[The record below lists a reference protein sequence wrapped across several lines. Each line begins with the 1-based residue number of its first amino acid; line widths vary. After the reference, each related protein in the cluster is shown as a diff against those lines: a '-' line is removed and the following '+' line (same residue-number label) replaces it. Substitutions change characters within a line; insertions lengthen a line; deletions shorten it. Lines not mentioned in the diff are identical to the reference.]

1 MRELQENF
9 IAAPCGVGR
18 KVCSIVWGLPTAAVM
33 ATSHP
38 WKSPEGH
45 STGKQVRA
53 LLIAESFKPWMAH
66 ILHQGE
72 KPGFLP
78 LPLPESLDFASI
90 NPVSQALLRKVQD
103 VI

>member
-1 MRELQENF
+1 MRERQENF

-18 KVCSIVWGLPTAAVM
+18 KVCSIVWALPTAAVM

-53 LLIAESFKPWMAH
+53 LLIAESFKPWR
-66 ILHQGE
+66 G
-72 KPGFLP
+72 
-78 LPLPESLDFASI
+78 
-90 NPVSQALLRKVQD
+90 NPPHRCIMVG
-103 VI
+103 

>member
-1 MRELQENF
+1 MVSKWVEREKTTPNFEPQENF

-18 KVCSIVWGLPTAAVM
+18 KVCSIVWESPTAAVM

-38 WKSPEGH
+38 EKSPVGH
-45 STGKQVRA
+45 SSGKEVRA

-72 KPGFLP
+72 KPGFLATA
-78 LPLPESLDFASI
+78 FT
-90 NPVSQALLRKVQD
+90 
-103 VI
+103 